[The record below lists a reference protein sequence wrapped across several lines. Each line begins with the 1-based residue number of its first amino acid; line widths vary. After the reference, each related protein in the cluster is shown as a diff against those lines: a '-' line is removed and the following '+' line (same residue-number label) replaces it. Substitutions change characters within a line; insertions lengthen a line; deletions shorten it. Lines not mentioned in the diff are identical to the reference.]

1 MNILTT
7 KTMNDILEQIALCVE
22 NGKINQ
28 KSPYPPSM
36 KGQLG
41 ADELTLQALEEGV
54 APADFLSK
62 GLIVGMGRIGVK
74 FRENKVFVP
83 QVLMS
88 AKAMSGAMTHLKK
101 YFLDGSVKRKGKI
114 IIGTV
119 EGDLHDIGK
128 NLVSMIAEGNG
139 YEVIDL
145 GVDVPAEKFIEAIK
159 MNPGAF
165 VGMSALLTTTMANM
179 EKINKII
186 KSEFPEVI
194 TCVGG
199 APLNN
204 EFAKKIGADYYTD
217 EPQALVEILDKLVA

>member
-1 MNILTT
+1 
-7 KTMNDILEQIALCVE
+7 MNDILEQIALCVE

-36 KGQLG
+36 TGQLG
-41 ADELTLQALEEGV
+41 ADELTMQALEEGV
-54 APADFLSK
+54 APTDVLSK

-88 AKAMSGAMTHLKK
+88 AKAMSGAMAHLKK
-101 YFLDGSVKRKGKI
+101 YFMDGSVKRKGKL

-145 GVDVPAEKFIEAIK
+145 GVDVPAEKFIDAIK
-159 MNPGAF
+159 VNPGAF

-179 EKINKII
+179 EKINKQI

-204 EFAKKIGADYYTD
+204 EFAQKIGADYYTD

>member
-1 MNILTT
+1 
-7 KTMNDILEQIALCVE
+7 MNDILEQIALCVE

-28 KSPYPPSM
+28 KSPYPPSV

-54 APADFLSK
+54 APADVLSK

-88 AKAMSGAMTHLKK
+88 AKAMSGAMAHLKK
-101 YFLDGSVKRKGKI
+101 YFMDGSVKRKGKL

-159 MNPGAF
+159 VNPGAF

-179 EKINKII
+179 EKINKQI

-204 EFAKKIGADYYTD
+204 EFAQKIGADYYTD

>member
-1 MNILTT
+1 
-7 KTMNDILEQIALCVE
+7 MNDILEQIALCVE

-41 ADELTLQALEEGV
+41 ADELTMQALEEGV
-54 APADFLSK
+54 APTDVLSK

-88 AKAMSGAMTHLKK
+88 AKAMSGVMAHLKK
-101 YFLDGSVKRKGKI
+101 YFMDGSVKRKGKL

-145 GVDVPAEKFIEAIK
+145 GVDVPAEKFIDAIK
-159 MNPGAF
+159 VNPGAF

-179 EKINKII
+179 EKINKQI

-204 EFAKKIGADYYTD
+204 EFAQKIGADYYTD

>member
-1 MNILTT
+1 
-7 KTMNDILEQIALCVE
+7 MNDILEQIALCVE

-54 APADFLSK
+54 APADVLSK

-74 FRENKVFVP
+74 FRENNVFVP

-88 AKAMSGAMTHLKK
+88 AKAMSGAMAHLKK
-101 YFLDGSVKRKGKI
+101 YFMDGSVKRKGKL

-159 MNPGAF
+159 VNPGAF

-179 EKINKII
+179 EKINKQI

-204 EFAKKIGADYYTD
+204 EFAQKIGADYYTD

>member
-1 MNILTT
+1 MLTT
-7 KTMNDILEQIALCVE
+7 KTMNDILDQIALCVE

-54 APADFLSK
+54 APADVLSK

-88 AKAMSGAMTHLKK
+88 AKAMSGAMAHLKK
-101 YFLDGSVKRKGKI
+101 YFMDGSVKRKGKL

-159 MNPGAF
+159 VNPGAF

-179 EKINKII
+179 EKINKQI

-204 EFAKKIGADYYTD
+204 EFAQKIGADYYTD

>member
-1 MNILTT
+1 
-7 KTMNDILEQIALCVE
+7 MNDILEQIALCVE

-28 KSPYPPSM
+28 NSPYPPSM

-54 APADFLSK
+54 APADVLSK

-88 AKAMSGAMTHLKK
+88 AKAMSGAMAHLKK
-101 YFLDGSVKRKGKI
+101 YFMDGSVKRKGKL

-145 GVDVPAEKFIEAIK
+145 GVDVPAEKFIDAIK
-159 MNPGAF
+159 VNPGAF

-179 EKINKII
+179 EKINKQI

-204 EFAKKIGADYYTD
+204 EFAQKIGADYYTD

>member
-28 KSPYPPSM
+28 TSPYPPSM

-54 APADFLSK
+54 APTDVLSK

-88 AKAMSGAMTHLKK
+88 AKAMSGAMAHLKK

-145 GVDVPAEKFIEAIK
+145 GVDVSAEKFIEAIK

>member
-1 MNILTT
+1 MLTT

-54 APADFLSK
+54 APADVLSK

-88 AKAMSGAMTHLKK
+88 AKAMSGAMAHLKK
-101 YFLDGSVKRKGKI
+101 YFMDGSVKRKGKL

-145 GVDVPAEKFIEAIK
+145 GVDVPAEKFIDAIK
-159 MNPGAF
+159 VNPGAF

-179 EKINKII
+179 EKINKQI

-204 EFAKKIGADYYTD
+204 EFTQKIGADYYTD

>member
-1 MNILTT
+1 
-7 KTMNDILEQIALCVE
+7 MNDILEQIALCVE

-54 APADFLSK
+54 APADVLSK

-74 FRENKVFVP
+74 FRENKVFVS

-88 AKAMSGAMTHLKK
+88 AKAMSGAMAHLKK
-101 YFLDGSVKRKGKI
+101 YFMDGSVKRKGKL

-159 MNPGAF
+159 VNPGAF

-179 EKINKII
+179 EKINKQI

-204 EFAKKIGADYYTD
+204 EFAQKIGADYYTD

>member
-1 MNILTT
+1 
-7 KTMNDILEQIALCVE
+7 MNDILEQIALCVE
-22 NGKINQ
+22 NGKINL
-28 KSPYPPSM
+28 KSPYPPTM
-36 KGQLG
+36 KGQPG
-41 ADELTLQALEEGV
+41 ADELTIQALDDGISPTDV
-54 APADFLSK
+54 LSK
-62 GLIVGMGRIGVK
+62 GLIVGMARIGVK

-88 AKAMSGAMTHLKK
+88 AKAMNGAMAHLKK
-101 YFLDGSVKRKGKI
+101 YFLDGSVKRKGKL

-145 GVDVPAEKFIEAIK
+145 GVDVSADKFIEAIK

-179 EKINKII
+179 EKINRMI
-186 KSEFPEVI
+186 KSQYPDVI

-217 EPQALVEILDKLVA
+217 EPQALVEILDQLVA

>member
-36 KGQLG
+36 KGQLW

-54 APADFLSK
+54 APTDVLSK

-88 AKAMSGAMTHLKK
+88 AKAMNGAMAHLKK

-186 KSEFPEVI
+186 KSEYPEVI

>member
-1 MNILTT
+1 
-7 KTMNDILEQIALCVE
+7 MNDILEQIALCVE

-41 ADELTLQALEEGV
+41 ADELTMQALEEGV
-54 APADFLSK
+54 APTDVLSK

-88 AKAMSGAMTHLKK
+88 AKAMSGAMAHLKK
-101 YFLDGSVKRKGKI
+101 YFMDGSVKRKGKL

-145 GVDVPAEKFIEAIK
+145 GVDVPAEKFIDAIK

-179 EKINKII
+179 EKINKQI

-199 APLNN
+199 TPLNN
-204 EFAKKIGADYYTD
+204 EFAQKIGADYYTD

>member
-54 APADFLSK
+54 APTDVLSK

>member
-1 MNILTT
+1 
-7 KTMNDILEQIALCVE
+7 MNDILEQIALCVE

-54 APADFLSK
+54 APADVLSK

-88 AKAMSGAMTHLKK
+88 AKAMSGAMAHLKK
-101 YFLDGSVKRKGKI
+101 YFMDGSVKRKGKL

-119 EGDLHDIGK
+119 EGDLHDIRK

-159 MNPGAF
+159 VNPGAF

-179 EKINKII
+179 EKINKQI

-204 EFAKKIGADYYTD
+204 EFAQKIGADYYTD

>member
-1 MNILTT
+1 
-7 KTMNDILEQIALCVE
+7 MNDILEQIALCVE

-41 ADELTLQALEEGV
+41 ADELTMQALEEGV
-54 APADFLSK
+54 APTDVLSK
-62 GLIVGMGRIGVK
+62 GLIVGMGRIGMK

-88 AKAMSGAMTHLKK
+88 AKAMSGAMAHLKK
-101 YFLDGSVKRKGKI
+101 YFMDGSVKRKGKL

-145 GVDVPAEKFIEAIK
+145 GVDVPAEKFIDAIK
-159 MNPGAF
+159 VNPGAF

-179 EKINKII
+179 EKINKQI

-204 EFAKKIGADYYTD
+204 EFAQKIGADYYTD

>member
-1 MNILTT
+1 
-7 KTMNDILEQIALCVE
+7 MNDILEQIALCVE

-41 ADELTLQALEEGV
+41 TDELTLQALEEGV
-54 APADFLSK
+54 APADVLSK

-88 AKAMSGAMTHLKK
+88 AKAMSGAMAHLKK
-101 YFLDGSVKRKGKI
+101 YFMDGSVKRKGKL

-159 MNPGAF
+159 VNPGAF

-179 EKINKII
+179 EKINKQI

-204 EFAKKIGADYYTD
+204 EFAQKIGADYYTD

>member
-54 APADFLSK
+54 APADVLSK

-88 AKAMSGAMTHLKK
+88 AKAMSGAMAHLKK
-101 YFLDGSVKRKGKI
+101 YFMDGSVKRKGKL

-159 MNPGAF
+159 VNPGAF

-179 EKINKII
+179 EKINKQI

-204 EFAKKIGADYYTD
+204 EFAQKIGADYYTD

>member
-1 MNILTT
+1 MLTT

-54 APADFLSK
+54 APADVLSK

-88 AKAMSGAMTHLKK
+88 AKAMSGAMAHLKK
-101 YFLDGSVKRKGKI
+101 YFMDGSVKRKGKL

-145 GVDVPAEKFIEAIK
+145 GVDVPAEKFIDAIK
-159 MNPGAF
+159 VNPGAF

-179 EKINKII
+179 EKINKQI

-204 EFAKKIGADYYTD
+204 EFAQKIGADYYTD

>member
-1 MNILTT
+1 
-7 KTMNDILEQIALCVE
+7 MNDILEQIALCVE
-22 NGKINQ
+22 DGKINQ

-41 ADELTLQALEEGV
+41 ADELTMQALEEGV
-54 APADFLSK
+54 APTDVLSK

-88 AKAMSGAMTHLKK
+88 AKAMSGAMAHLKK
-101 YFLDGSVKRKGKI
+101 YFMDGSVKRKGKL

-145 GVDVPAEKFIEAIK
+145 GVDVPAEKFIDAIK

-179 EKINKII
+179 EKINKQI

-204 EFAKKIGADYYTD
+204 EFAQKIGADYYTD

>member
-1 MNILTT
+1 MLTA

-41 ADELTLQALEEGV
+41 ADELTMQALEEGV
-54 APADFLSK
+54 APADVLSK

-88 AKAMSGAMTHLKK
+88 AKAMSGAMAHLKK
-101 YFLDGSVKRKGKI
+101 YFMDGSVKRKGKL

-159 MNPGAF
+159 VNPGAF

-179 EKINKII
+179 EKINKQI

-204 EFAKKIGADYYTD
+204 EFAQKIGADYYTD

>member
-1 MNILTT
+1 
-7 KTMNDILEQIALCVE
+7 MNDILEQIALCVE

-41 ADELTLQALEEGV
+41 ADELTMQALEEGV
-54 APADFLSK
+54 APTDVLSK

-88 AKAMSGAMTHLKK
+88 AKAMSGAMAHLKK
-101 YFLDGSVKRKGKI
+101 YFMDGSVKRKGKL

-145 GVDVPAEKFIEAIK
+145 GVDVPAEKFIDAIK

-179 EKINKII
+179 EKINKQI

-199 APLNN
+199 ALLNN
-204 EFAKKIGADYYTD
+204 EFAQKIGADYYTD

>member
-1 MNILTT
+1 M
-7 KTMNDILEQIALCVE
+7 E

-54 APADFLSK
+54 APADVLSK

-88 AKAMSGAMTHLKK
+88 AKAMSGAMAHLKK
-101 YFLDGSVKRKGKI
+101 YFMDGSVKRKGKL

-145 GVDVPAEKFIEAIK
+145 GVDVPAEKFIDAIK
-159 MNPGAF
+159 VNPGAF

-179 EKINKII
+179 EKINKQI

-204 EFAKKIGADYYTD
+204 EFAQKIGADYYTD

>member
-1 MNILTT
+1 
-7 KTMNDILEQIALCVE
+7 MNDILEQIALCVE

-54 APADFLSK
+54 APADVLSK

-88 AKAMSGAMTHLKK
+88 AKAMSGAMAHLKK
-101 YFLDGSVKRKGKI
+101 YFMDGSVKRKGKL

-145 GVDVPAEKFIEAIK
+145 GVDVPAEKFIDAIK
-159 MNPGAF
+159 VNPGAF

-179 EKINKII
+179 EKINKQI

-204 EFAKKIGADYYTD
+204 EFAQKIGADYYTD
-217 EPQALVEILDKLVA
+217 EPQALVEILNKLVA

>member
-1 MNILTT
+1 
-7 KTMNDILEQIALCVE
+7 MNDILEQIALCVE

-28 KSPYPPSM
+28 ASPYPPSM
-36 KGQLG
+36 KGQPG
-41 ADELTLQALEEGV
+41 AHEFTLQALEEGIP
-54 APADFLSK
+54 PADILSK
-62 GLIVGMGRIGVK
+62 GLIVGMRCIGVK

-88 AKAMSGAMTHLKK
+88 AKAMNGAMAHLKT
-101 YFLDGSVKRKGKI
+101 FFMDGSVKRKGKLI
-114 IIGTV
+114 LGTV

-145 GVDVPAEKFIEAIK
+145 GVDVSADKFINAIK

-179 EKINKII
+179 EKINKMI

-199 APLNN
+199 APLNS
-204 EFAKKIGADYYTD
+204 EFAKRIGADYYTD

>member
-28 KSPYPPSM
+28 KSPYPPNM

-54 APADFLSK
+54 APADVLSK

-88 AKAMSGAMTHLKK
+88 AKAMSGAMAHLKK

-186 KSEFPEVI
+186 KSEYPEVI

>member
-1 MNILTT
+1 M
-7 KTMNDILEQIALCVE
+7 DSILEQIATCVE
-22 NGKINQ
+22 NGKINRD
-28 KSPYPPSM
+28 SPYPPSM

-41 ADELTLQALEEGV
+41 ADELTLEALEAGISPSEI
-54 APADFLSK
+54 LSQ
-62 GLIVGMGRIGVK
+62 GLIVGMSRIGVR

-88 AKAMSGAMTHLKK
+88 AKAMHGAINHLKP
-101 YFLDGSVKRKGKI
+101 YFADGTVKRKGKL

-139 YEVIDL
+139 YQVIDL
-145 GVDVPAEKFIEAIK
+145 GVDVSAQSFIDAIREH
-159 MNPGAF
+159 PGAF

-179 EKINKII
+179 EIINKTI
-186 KSEFPEVI
+186 KMEFPNVI

-199 APLNN
+199 APLNS
-204 EFAKKIGADYYTD
+204 EFAKEIGADYYSG
-217 EPQALVEILDKLVA
+217 EPQALVDILDQLIA

>member
-1 MNILTT
+1 
-7 KTMNDILEQIALCVE
+7 MNDILEQIALCVE

-54 APADFLSK
+54 APADVLSK

-88 AKAMSGAMTHLKK
+88 AKAMSGAMAHLKK
-101 YFLDGSVKRKGKI
+101 YFMDGSVKRKGKL

-139 YEVIDL
+139 YGVIDL

-159 MNPGAF
+159 VNPGAF

-179 EKINKII
+179 EKINKQI

-204 EFAKKIGADYYTD
+204 EFAQKIGADYYTD